1 MEANRLIAVFGAYGH
16 TGRFVVTELRRRGW
30 RPVLSGRS
38 AAKLRALADDV
49 GEEARVASVD
59 DPDSLDRAFSGAAAV
74 IHCAGPFL
82 DTSSAVLEA
91 ALRGGIHYLDVSAE
105 QPPVLEAFE
114 RFDRPAREAGI
125 VVMPAM
131 AFYGGMGDVLA
142 TAARGDWTS
151 SEDVSL
157 GIALDSWH
165 PTRGTRLTG
174 ERNRGPRFAVA
185 EGRLQLLGAVAR
197 GRSWDFP
204 PPFGTQ
210 DVVPLGLAD
219 VILMHRHLNA
229 AGIVGYLNTAPLA
242 DLDDPATPAPT
253 PADASGRSAQLFL
266 LDVRVARGG
275 ETRRLVAR
283 GRDIYAITAP
293 LVVEAAERILS
304 GRCAGVGALTPGQ
317 AFDARDFLRAL
328 APAGLVVEPG

>member
-1 MEANRLIAVFGAYGH
+1 MAANRTVAVFGAYGH
-16 TGRFVVTELRRRGW
+16 TGRFVVTELLRRGF
-30 RPVLSGRS
+30 RPILSGRG
-38 AAKLRALADDV
+38 AEKLRALADDV
-49 GEEARVASVD
+49 GGEARVASVD
-59 DPDSLDRAFSGAAAV
+59 DPGSLDRAFAGAAAV

-82 DTSSAVLEA
+82 DTSRAVLEA
-91 ALRGGIHYLDVSAE
+91 ALRGGIHYLDVAAE
-105 QPPVLEAFE
+105 QPPVIEAFE

-131 AFYGGMGDVLA
+131 AFYGGMGDLLA
-142 TAARGDWTS
+142 TAARGDWTTVD
-151 SEDVSL
+151 DVSL

-165 PTRGTRLTG
+165 PTRGTRITG
-174 ERNRGPRFAVA
+174 ERNSGARFAVA
-185 EGRLQLLGAVAR
+185 QGRLQPLGTVAR
-197 GRSWDFP
+197 TRSWDFP
-204 PPFGTQ
+204 SPFFTQ
-210 DVVPLGLAD
+210 EVVPLGLAD

-229 AGIVGYLNTAPLA
+229 AAIVGYLNAAPLA

-293 LVVEAAERILS
+293 LVVEAVERILS
-304 GRCAGVGALTPGQ
+304 GRCTGVGTRTAGQ

-328 APAGLVVEPG
+328 APAGLEVEPG